1 MPKRHNETKLAHFKS
16 KCQKLSAEN
25 RYLKQRLKELSNS
38 RALHK
43 DKRKTLQ
50 GSNPATKG
58 FNLREQGQ
66 GGVDAIHRHK
76 YSSTLVS
83 LCLSLY
89 IIAGCSFRGV
99 SRVLGCL
106 KSEYGVIKGAIPSKS
121 SIENWVQKLGYY
133 QYNHYGTDL
142 YAGDYGLIADE
153 CMVIG
158 QERLMVVL
166 GINAEKTGC
175 EATVMREVR
184 LLAIAVKKSW
194 KAEDVQDLLEQVQ
207 TKIGKRALYIICDG
221 GNNLTKGAQLFGL
234 TRICDVG
241 HEIAKCVEHTY
252 KDDEVFK
259 AFQKDMAGLKFREV
273 MKETAYLLP
282 PKQRTI
288 ARFMNLSAGV
298 TWAKQLLQAMPKLTP
313 IEQQTFACLVAYKSL
328 IEELSEVFEMVNTI
342 LKLLKNEGI
351 SFENIDKCIEIC
363 KKQAMKIPQRI
374 AEKTADKNKENRERR
389 LEKLTQKVSQYV
401 SKERIKIPDALTI
414 WHASSDVIESLFGK
428 YKSCKADNPL
438 YGVTPLVLSLC
449 VHTHWD
455 DDKEVRKQDIQN
467 ALQSVSMATL
477 SAWKSKHLIENQVVK
492 RKKTLKM

>member
-1 MPKRHNETKLAHFKS
+1 MPKRHSAAKLAHFKL
-16 KCQKLSAEN
+16 KCQTLSTEN
-25 RYLKQRLKELSNS
+25 RYLKQRLKELSSS

-43 DKRKTLQ
+43 DKYKALQ
-50 GSNPATKG
+50 GSNRATKG
-58 FNLREQGQ
+58 LALRVSGQ
-66 GGVDAIHRHK
+66 GGHDAIDRHK
-76 YSSTLVS
+76 YSSTLAS

-106 KSEYGVIKGAIPSKS
+106 KSEYGVIRGAIPSKS

-133 QYNHYGTDL
+133 QYTHYGSDL
-142 YAGDYGLIADE
+142 YEDDYCLVIDE

-166 GINAEKTGC
+166 GMNAQKKGC

-184 LLAIAVKKSW
+184 LLAMAVKKSW

-207 TKIGKRALYIICDG
+207 TKIGKKALYTICDS
-221 GNNLTKGAQLFGL
+221 GNNLIKGAQLFGL

-241 HEIAKCVEHTY
+241 HQIAKCVEHTY

-282 PKQRTI
+282 PKQRTV
-288 ARFMNLSAGV
+288 ARFMNLSTGV
-298 TWAKQLLQAMPKLTP
+298 AWAKQLLEAMPKLTP
-313 IEQQTFACLVAYKSL
+313 VEKQTFACLVTYKSL
-328 IEELSEVFEMVNTI
+328 IDELTEVFEMVNTI
-342 LKLLKNEGI
+342 LKLLKNEGL
-351 SFENIDKCIEIC
+351 SFKNIDKCIEIC
-363 KKQAMKIPQRI
+363 KKKAMKTHQTR
-374 AEKTADKNKENRERR
+374 TKETVESC
-389 LEKLTQKVSQYV
+389 LEKLTQKISLYLN
-401 SKERIKIPDALTI
+401 KERIKIPDALTI

-438 YGVTPLVLSLC
+438 YGVTPLILSLC
-449 VHTHWD
+449 VHTHWE
-455 DDKEVRKQDIQN
+455 DDKEVREQHIQN
-467 ALQSVSMATL
+467 ALEGVSMANL
-477 SAWKSKHLIENQVVK
+477 STWKSKYLIENQVVR
-492 RKKTLKM
+492 RKKTLKK

>member
-1 MPKRHNETKLAHFKS
+1 MPKRHSAAKLAHFKL
-16 KCQKLSAEN
+16 KCQTLSTEN
-25 RYLKQRLKELSNS
+25 RYLKQRLKELSSS

-43 DKRKTLQ
+43 DKCKILQ
-50 GSNPATKG
+50 GSHRAGKG
-58 FNLREQGQ
+58 LVLRVTSQSGH
-66 GGVDAIHRHK
+66 DAIDRHK

-106 KSEYGVIKGAIPSKS
+106 KSEYGVIRGAIPSKS

-133 QYNHYGTDL
+133 QYTHYGSDL
-142 YAGDYGLIADE
+142 YEDDYCLVIDE

-166 GINAEKTGC
+166 GMNAQKKGC

-184 LLAIAVKKSW
+184 LLAMAVKKSW

-207 TKIGKRALYIICDG
+207 TKIGKKALYIICDG
-221 GNNLTKGAQLFGL
+221 GNNLTKGAKLFDL

-252 KDDEVFK
+252 KEDEVFK
-259 AFQKDMAGLKFREV
+259 AFLKDMAGLKFREV

-313 IEQQTFACLVAYKSL
+313 IEQQTFACLTAYKSL
-328 IEELSEVFEMVNTI
+328 IDELSEVFEMVNTI

-363 KKQAMKIPQRI
+363 KKQAMKTPKRV
-374 AEKTADKNKENRERR
+374 AEKTTDKNRESR
-389 LEKLTQKVSQYV
+389 LEKLTQKISQYLT
-401 SKERIKIPDALTI
+401 KERIKIPDALTI

-438 YGVTPLVLSLC
+438 YGVTPLILSLC
-449 VHTHWD
+449 VHTHWE
-455 DDKEVRKQDIQN
+455 DDKEVRQQHIQN
-467 ALQSVSMATL
+467 ALEGVSMANL
-477 SAWKSKHLIENQVVK
+477 STWKGKYLIENQVVR
-492 RKKTLKM
+492 RKKTLKN

>member
-1 MPKRHNETKLAHFKS
+1 MPERHSAAKLAHFKS

-25 RYLKQRLKELSNS
+25 RYLKQRLKEVTSS
-38 RALHK
+38 CALQK
-43 DKRKTLQ
+43 GKFKRLQASKTVQ
-50 GSNPATKG
+50 NGSS
-58 FNLREQGQ
+58 LRVTGSCGRE
-66 GGVDAIHRHK
+66 AISRHK

-133 QYNHYGTDL
+133 QYTHYGTDL
-142 YAGDYGLIADE
+142 YEGDYCLIVDE

-166 GINAEKTGC
+166 GIEAEKKGC

-184 LLAIAVKKSW
+184 LLAMAVKKSW

-207 TKIGKRALYIICDG
+207 TKIGKKALYIICDG
-221 GNNLTKGAQLFGL
+221 GNNLTKGAKLFDL

-252 KDDEVFK
+252 KEDEVFK
-259 AFQKDMAGLKFREV
+259 AFLKDMAGLKFREV

-298 TWAKQLLQAMPKLTP
+298 RWAQQLLQAMPKLTP
-313 IEQQTFACLVAYKSL
+313 IEQQTFACLTAYKSL

-363 KKQAMKIPQRI
+363 KKQAMKTPKRI
-374 AEKTADKNKENRERR
+374 AEKTADKNRESR
-389 LEKLTQKVSQYV
+389 LEKLTQKVSQYL

-467 ALQSVSMATL
+467 ALQSVSMANL
-477 SAWKSKHLIENQVVK
+477 STWKSKHLIENQVVR
-492 RKKTLKM
+492 RKKTLKK